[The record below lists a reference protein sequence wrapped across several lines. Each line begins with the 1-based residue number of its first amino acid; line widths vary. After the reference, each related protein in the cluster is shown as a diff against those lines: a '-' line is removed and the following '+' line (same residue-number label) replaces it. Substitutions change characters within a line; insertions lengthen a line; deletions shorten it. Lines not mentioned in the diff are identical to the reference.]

1 MIVPGVYYVRCDKHD
16 NTPYYRLEF
25 AFPRF
30 EVPSRIYGDVTS
42 NMVRVWNEYAISGK
56 STGVMLTGAS
66 GNSKTLSGQILS
78 NLAIDNELPVVMVT
92 EVKFTIELIAYI
104 TRLTNCVIFLD
115 EFRKNISYDLEAQSL
130 TMFSDLGNTKKLF
143 ILTENDKSS
152 ISSYIRNRPG
162 RFRYHLDFEK
172 ISKSVFEDY
181 VNSHD
186 VRDSFK
192 KELQER
198 YNNSTV
204 FSFDHLQAII
214 SEHMHYPDDPVDDIF
229 AILNVETLRRPK
241 IFKLLDIKCVSEP
254 EKVFEYTVTSSNMSE
269 SNIKAG
275 YNVWVNVWDKNNK
288 EEKKFNYNIT
298 EINFNYSLFRLQDEE
313 DNIYLATS
321 RCGNYEAKFQLD
333 YADGGIRR

>member
-1 MIVPGVYYVRCDKHD
+1 MLVPGVYYVRCDKHD

-30 EVPSRIYGDVTS
+30 EVPTRIYGDVTS

-104 TRLTNCVIFLD
+104 TRLSNCVIFLD

-152 ISSYIRNRPG
+152 ISNYIRNRPG

-172 ISKSVFEDY
+172 ISRSVFEDY

-186 VRDSFK
+186 VREDFK
-192 KELQER
+192 KDLQER
-198 YNNSTV
+198 YENSTV

-214 SEHMHYPDDPVDDIF
+214 SEHLHYPDDPVDDIF
-229 AILNVETLRRPK
+229 GILNVETLRRVK
-241 IFKLLDIKCVSEP
+241 MFKLENVVRL
-254 EKVFEYTVTSSNMSE
+254 SSPDTKMKFRLNTYSMTE
-269 SNIKAG
+269 NVVKAGSNIWVD
-275 YNVWVNVWDKNNK
+275 VWED
-288 EEKKFNYNIT
+288 T
-298 EINFNYSLFRLQDEE
+298 EDISKLDRVEVSFNYSLFKQINEE
-313 DNIYLATS
+313 ENIYLASS
-321 RCGNYEAKFQLD
+321 RCGGYEAKFKLD
-333 YADGGIRR
+333 YADGGTAKYH